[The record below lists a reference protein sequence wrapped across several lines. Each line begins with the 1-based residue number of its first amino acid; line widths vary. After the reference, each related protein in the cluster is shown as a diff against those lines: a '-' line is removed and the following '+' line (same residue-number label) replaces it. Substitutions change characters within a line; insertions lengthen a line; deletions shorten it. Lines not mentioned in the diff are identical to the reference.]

1 MKTLNEIKNKKFEK
15 SAFGY
20 KVEDVENF
28 LNEIIDYVSA
38 LENDKAETEK
48 KLVVLASKIEEYR
61 NEEDSLR
68 QALLGAQK
76 LGDSILKEAKNR
88 AEIIMRDATIKSENI
103 IKNIKEDVKRE
114 EIILNKMKREVDAF
128 RSKMLTMYNSHIDMV
143 KSIPELERE
152 KAEEIKEHKEIKIVE
167 EVHVEDNAEEAVVA
181 EVVETIDAEIVQA
194 PAEAVAET
202 EESMQQAA
210 QPQSDA
216 EEVKEEKE
224 EGFKISGGFKFSR
237 FDDEKKE
244 SKFGPLKF
252 GDGYDLDDLDDS
264 PDYYHYYKGN

>member
-1 MKTLNEIKNKKFEK
+1 MLTISEIKNKKFEK

-28 LNEIIDYVSA
+28 LNDVIDTIAA
-38 LENDKAETEK
+38 LESDKAETEK

-103 IKNIKEDVKRE
+103 VKNVKEEVKRE
-114 EIILNKMKREVDAF
+114 EVILNKMKREVDSF
-128 RSKMLTMYNSHIDMV
+128 RTKMLTMYNSHIDMI
-143 KSIPELERE
+143 KSLPEVERQE
-152 KAEEIKEHKEIKIVE
+152 AEEVAQEAPAPVAEPVVEEPTVEIAPAVEEPAIVE
-167 EVHVEDNAEEAVVA
+167 
-181 EVVETIDAEIVQA
+181 
-194 PAEAVAET
+194 PA
-202 EESMQQAA
+202 
-210 QPQSDA
+210 A
-216 EEVKEEKE
+216 EEVKQEAPAPQADEEKEE

-237 FDDEKKE
+237 FDENDKTE

-252 GDGYDLDDLDDS
+252 GEGYDFNDD
-264 PDYYHYYKGN
+264 KK

>member
-1 MKTLNEIKNKKFEK
+1 MHTLNEIKNKKFDK

-28 LNEIIDYVSA
+28 LNEVIDYVSA
-38 LENDKAETEK
+38 LENEKAEAEK
-48 KLVVLASKIEEYR
+48 KLVVLANKIEEYR

-103 IKNIKEDVKRE
+103 VKNVKEEVKRE
-114 EIILNKMKREVDAF
+114 EVILNKMKREVDAF
-128 RSKMLTMYNSHIDMV
+128 RTKMLTMYNSHIDMI
-143 KSIPELERE
+143 KSIPEVEHE
-152 KAEEIKEHKEIKIVE
+152 KAEE
-167 EVHVEDNAEEAVVA
+167 VVA
-181 EVVETIDAEIVQA
+181 EPEVKVEVVAEPEVQEEPKVEVEIAQPEVVLEPEVEAEPVVEI
-194 PAEAVAET
+194 
-202 EESMQQAA
+202 
-210 QPQSDA
+210 
-216 EEVKEEKE
+216 KEEPKTEVVEQEAKEEEPEE

-237 FDDEKKE
+237 FDEKEEKKE

-252 GDGYDLDDLDDS
+252 GDGYDLDDEG
-264 PDYYHYYKGN
+264 KK

>member
-1 MKTLNEIKNKKFEK
+1 MHTLNEIKNKKFDK

-28 LNEIIDYVSA
+28 LNEVIDYVSA
-38 LENDKAETEK
+38 LENEKAETEK
-48 KLVVLASKIEEYR
+48 KLVVLANKIEEYR

-103 IKNIKEDVKRE
+103 VKNVKEDVKRE
-114 EIILNKMKREVDAF
+114 EVILNKMKREVDAF
-128 RSKMLTMYNSHIDMV
+128 RSKMLTMYNSHIDMI

-152 KAEEIKEHKEIKIVE
+152 KAEVVEEPQVEVVDTKAAEPEIKEEPKVE
-167 EVHVEDNAEEAVVA
+167 PEVTFVE
-181 EVVETIDAEIVQA
+181 
-194 PAEAVAET
+194 P
-202 EESMQQAA
+202 
-210 QPQSDA
+210 
-216 EEVKEEKE
+216 EVKEEPKIEAVFEPEVVEEVKPEVTEPEVEEEPEE

-237 FDDEKKE
+237 FDEKEEKKE

-252 GDGYDLDDLDDS
+252 GDGYDLDDEG
-264 PDYYHYYKGN
+264 KK

>member
-1 MKTLNEIKNKKFEK
+1 MLTISEIKSKKFEK

-28 LNEIIDYVSA
+28 LNDIIDTITA
-38 LENDKAETEK
+38 IENEKAETEK

-103 IKNIKEDVKRE
+103 VKNVKDDVKRE
-114 EIILNKMKREVDAF
+114 EVILNKMKREVDSF
-128 RSKMLTMYNSHIDMV
+128 RSKMLTMYNSHIDMI
-143 KSIPELERE
+143 KSLPEIERE
-152 KAEEIKEHKEIKIVE
+152 AAEEIKEEAPAPVVETVVE
-167 EVHVEDNAEEAVVA
+167 EPTVEIAVAPIEKEEAVSEA
-181 EVVETIDAEIVQA
+181 FAAPIEETKEEA
-194 PAEAVAET
+194 PAPLV
-202 EESMQQAA
+202 EEG
-210 QPQSDA
+210 
-216 EEVKEEKE
+216 EKEE

-237 FDDEKKE
+237 FDENDNKTE

-252 GDGYDLDDLDDS
+252 GEGYDFSDD
-264 PDYYHYYKGN
+264 KK

>member
-1 MKTLNEIKNKKFEK
+1 MHTLNEIKNKKFDK

-28 LNEIIDYVSA
+28 LNEVIDYVSE
-38 LENDKAETEK
+38 LENEKAEAEK
-48 KLVVLASKIEEYR
+48 KLVVLATKIEEYR

-103 IKNIKEDVKRE
+103 VKNVKEEVKRE
-114 EIILNKMKREVDAF
+114 EVILNKMKREVDAF
-128 RSKMLTMYNSHIDMV
+128 RNKMLTMYNSHIDMI
-143 KSIPELERE
+143 KSIPEIERE
-152 KAEEIKEHKEIKIVE
+152 KAEEVAEPEVKET
-167 EVHVEDNAEEAVVA
+167 VVA
-181 EVVETIDAEIVQA
+181 
-194 PAEAVAET
+194 T
-202 EESMQQAA
+202 E
-210 QPQSDA
+210 P
-216 EEVKEEKE
+216 EVKEEPVVEVEATVEPEVKEEAAVEVVTPAEEEKTVAEIKEQEPVEEESEE

-237 FDDEKKE
+237 FDEKEEKKE

-252 GDGYDLDDLDDS
+252 GDGYDLDDEG
-264 PDYYHYYKGN
+264 KK

>member
-1 MKTLNEIKNKKFEK
+1 MHTLNEIKNKKFDK

-28 LNEIIDYVSA
+28 LNEVIDYVSA
-38 LENDKAETEK
+38 LENEKAETEK
-48 KLVVLASKIEEYR
+48 KLVVLANKIEEYR

-103 IKNIKEDVKRE
+103 VKNVKDEVKRE
-114 EIILNKMKREVDAF
+114 EVILNKMKREVDAF
-128 RSKMLTMYNSHIDMV
+128 RSKMLTMYNSHIDMI
-143 KSIPELERE
+143 KSIPEVERE
-152 KAEEIKEHKEIKIVE
+152 KV
-167 EVHVEDNAEEAVVA
+167 EEAVEPEVKA
-181 EVVETIDAEIVQA
+181 EVKVVD
-194 PAEAVAET
+194 P
-202 EESMQQAA
+202 
-210 QPQSDA
+210 
-216 EEVKEEKE
+216 EVKEEPVIEVEAALEPEVVEEPKIEVVAEPEVAEDVVPEIEEQEPEE

-237 FDDEKKE
+237 FDEKEEKKE

-252 GDGYDLDDLDDS
+252 GDGYDLDDEG
-264 PDYYHYYKGN
+264 KR

>member
-1 MKTLNEIKNKKFEK
+1 MHTLNEIKNKKFDK

-28 LNEIIDYVSA
+28 LNEVIDYVSA
-38 LENDKAETEK
+38 LENEKAETEK
-48 KLVVLASKIEEYR
+48 KLVVLANKIEEYR

-103 IKNIKEDVKRE
+103 VKNVKDDVKRE
-114 EIILNKMKREVDAF
+114 EVILNKMKREVDAF
-128 RSKMLTMYNSHIDMV
+128 RSKMLTMYNSHIDMI
-143 KSIPELERE
+143 KSIPEVERE
-152 KAEEIKEHKEIKIVE
+152 KTEEALEPEIKT
-167 EVHVEDNAEEAVVA
+167 EVNVA
-181 EVVETIDAEIVQA
+181 E
-194 PAEAVAET
+194 P
-202 EESMQQAA
+202 
-210 QPQSDA
+210 
-216 EEVKEEKE
+216 EVKEEPAVEVEATLEPEVKEEIVVETLTPPEEEAVPEIDEHEPAEQEPEE

-237 FDDEKKE
+237 FDEKEDKKE

-252 GDGYDLDDLDDS
+252 GDSYDLDDEG
-264 PDYYHYYKGN
+264 KR

>member
-1 MKTLNEIKNKKFEK
+1 MLTISEIKNKKFEK

-28 LNEIIDYVSA
+28 LNDVIDTIAA
-38 LENDKAETEK
+38 LESDKAETEK

-103 IKNIKEDVKRE
+103 VKNVKEEVKRE
-114 EIILNKMKREVDAF
+114 EVILNKMKREVDSF
-128 RSKMLTMYNSHIDMV
+128 RTKMLTMYNSHIDMI
-143 KSIPELERE
+143 KSLPEVERQE
-152 KAEEIKEHKEIKIVE
+152 AEEVAQEAPTPVAEPVVEEPTVEIAPAVEEPAIVE
-167 EVHVEDNAEEAVVA
+167 
-181 EVVETIDAEIVQA
+181 
-194 PAEAVAET
+194 PA
-202 EESMQQAA
+202 
-210 QPQSDA
+210 A
-216 EEVKEEKE
+216 EEVKQEAPAPQADEEKEE

-237 FDDEKKE
+237 FDENDKTE

-252 GDGYDLDDLDDS
+252 GEGYDFNDD
-264 PDYYHYYKGN
+264 KK

>member
-1 MKTLNEIKNKKFEK
+1 MLTISEIKNKKFEK

-28 LNEIIDYVSA
+28 LNEVIDSIVA
-38 LENDKAETEK
+38 LENEKAETEK

-88 AEIIMRDATIKSENI
+88 AEIMMRDATIKSENI
-103 IKNIKEDVKRE
+103 VKNVKEEVKRE
-114 EIILNKMKREVDAF
+114 EVILNKMKREVDSF
-128 RSKMLTMYNSHIDMV
+128 RTKMLTMYNSHIDMI
-143 KSIPELERE
+143 KSLPEVERQE
-152 KAEEIKEHKEIKIVE
+152 
-167 EVHVEDNAEEAVVA
+167 AEEAVVEA
-181 EVVETIDAEIVQA
+181 PA
-194 PAEAVAET
+194 PAEEPAVEEPTVEIATAPVEKEEPAT
-202 EESMQQAA
+202 EVASPVIEVKDEPA
-210 QPQSDA
+210 PA
-216 EEVKEEKE
+216 EEEKEE

-237 FDDEKKE
+237 FDENENKTE

-252 GDGYDLDDLDDS
+252 GEGYDFNDD
-264 PDYYHYYKGN
+264 KK

>member
-1 MKTLNEIKNKKFEK
+1 MLTISEIKNKKFEK

-28 LNEIIDYVSA
+28 LNDVIDAIAA
-38 LENDKAETEK
+38 LENEKVETEK

-88 AEIIMRDATIKSENI
+88 AEIMMRDATIKSENI
-103 IKNIKEDVKRE
+103 VKNVKEEVKRE
-114 EIILNKMKREVDAF
+114 EVILNKMKREVDSF
-128 RSKMLTMYNSHIDMV
+128 RTKMLTMYNSHIDMI
-143 KSIPELERE
+143 KSLPEVERNE
-152 KAEEIKEHKEIKIVE
+152 
-167 EVHVEDNAEEAVVA
+167 AEEAIETEA
-181 EVVETIDAEIVQA
+181 TVVETVVEEPTVEIAPVEETITETA
-194 PAEAVAET
+194 PAPT
-202 EESMQQAA
+202 
-210 QPQSDA
+210 
-216 EEVKEEKE
+216 EEVKEEAPVSVQQEEKEE

-237 FDDEKKE
+237 FDENENKTE

-252 GDGYDLDDLDDS
+252 GEGYDFNDD
-264 PDYYHYYKGN
+264 KK

>member
-1 MKTLNEIKNKKFEK
+1 MLTISEIKNKKFEK

-28 LNEIIDYVSA
+28 LNDVIDTIAA
-38 LENDKAETEK
+38 LESDKAETEK

-103 IKNIKEDVKRE
+103 VKNVKEEVKRE
-114 EIILNKMKREVDAF
+114 EVILNKMKREVDSF
-128 RSKMLTMYNSHIDMV
+128 RTKMLTMYNSHIDMI
-143 KSIPELERE
+143 KSLPEVERQE
-152 KAEEIKEHKEIKIVE
+152 AEEVAQEAPAPVAEPVVE
-167 EVHVEDNAEEAVVA
+167 EPTVE
-181 EVVETIDAEIVQA
+181 IA
-194 PAEAVAET
+194 PAV
-202 EESMQQAA
+202 EEPAIIEPA
-210 QPQSDA
+210 A
-216 EEVKEEKE
+216 EEVKQEAPEAQVDEEKEE

-237 FDDEKKE
+237 FDENDKTE

-252 GDGYDLDDLDDS
+252 GEGYDFNDD
-264 PDYYHYYKGN
+264 KK

>member
-1 MKTLNEIKNKKFEK
+1 MLTISEIKNKKFEK

-28 LNEIIDYVSA
+28 LNDVIDTIAA
-38 LENDKAETEK
+38 LESDKAETEK

-103 IKNIKEDVKRE
+103 VKNVKEEVKRE
-114 EIILNKMKREVDAF
+114 EVILNKMKREVDSF
-128 RSKMLTMYNSHIDMV
+128 RTKMLTMYNSHIDMI
-143 KSIPELERE
+143 KSLPEVER
-152 KAEEIKEHKEIKIVE
+152 
-167 EVHVEDNAEEAVVA
+167 
-181 EVVETIDAEIVQA
+181 Q
-194 PAEAVAET
+194 ET
-202 EESMQQAA
+202 EEVA
-210 QPQSDA
+210 QEAPAPVAEPVVEEPTVEIAPAVEEPAIVEPAA
-216 EEVKEEKE
+216 EEVKQEAPAPQADEEKEE

-237 FDDEKKE
+237 FDENDKTE

-252 GDGYDLDDLDDS
+252 GEGYDFNDD
-264 PDYYHYYKGN
+264 KK

>member
-1 MKTLNEIKNKKFEK
+1 MHTLNEIKNKKFDK

-28 LNEIIDYVSA
+28 LNEVIDYVSA
-38 LENDKAETEK
+38 LENEKAETEK
-48 KLVVLASKIEEYR
+48 KLVVLANKIEEYR

-103 IKNIKEDVKRE
+103 VKNVKEDVKRE
-114 EIILNKMKREVDAF
+114 EVILNKMKREVDAF
-128 RSKMLTMYNSHIDMV
+128 RSKMLTMYNSHIDMI

-152 KAEEIKEHKEIKIVE
+152 KAEVVE
-167 EVHVEDNAEEAVVA
+167 EPKA
-181 EVVETIDAEIVQA
+181 EVVEAKAVEPEIK
-194 PAEAVAET
+194 
-202 EESMQQAA
+202 EE
-210 QPQSDA
+210 PKV
-216 EEVKEEKE
+216 EPEVTFVEPEVKEEPKIEAVFEPEVVEEVKPEVSEPEVEEEPEE

-237 FDDEKKE
+237 FDEKEEKKE

-252 GDGYDLDDLDDS
+252 GDGYDLDDEG
-264 PDYYHYYKGN
+264 KK

>member
-1 MKTLNEIKNKKFEK
+1 MHTLNEIKNKKFDK

-28 LNEIIDYVSA
+28 LNEVIDYVSA
-38 LENDKAETEK
+38 LENEKAETEK
-48 KLVVLASKIEEYR
+48 KLVVLANKIEEYR

-103 IKNIKEDVKRE
+103 VKNVKDEVKRE
-114 EIILNKMKREVDAF
+114 EVILNKMKREVDAF
-128 RSKMLTMYNSHIDMV
+128 RSKMLTMYNSHIDMI
-143 KSIPELERE
+143 KSIPEVERE
-152 KAEEIKEHKEIKIVE
+152 KAEESAENEVKAEVKVAEPEIKEEPKAKIEVAAEPEVIE
-167 EVHVEDNAEEAVVA
+167 EPKA
-181 EVVETIDAEIVQA
+181 EVAVE
-194 PAEAVAET
+194 AEAN
-202 EESMQQAA
+202 EELKIEIPEQQAE
-210 QPQSDA
+210 D
-216 EEVKEEKE
+216 EEPEE

-237 FDDEKKE
+237 FDEKEDKKE

-252 GDGYDLDDLDDS
+252 GDGYDLDDEG
-264 PDYYHYYKGN
+264 KR

>member
-1 MKTLNEIKNKKFEK
+1 MLTISEIKNKKFEK

-28 LNEIIDYVSA
+28 LNDIIDTISA
-38 LENDKAETEK
+38 LENEKAETEQ

-88 AEIIMRDATIKSENI
+88 AEIMMRDATIKSENI
-103 IKNIKEDVKRE
+103 VKNVKEEVKRE
-114 EIILNKMKREVDAF
+114 EVILNKMKREVDSF
-128 RSKMLTMYNSHIDMV
+128 RTKMLTMYNSHIDMI
-143 KSIPELERE
+143 KSLPEVERE
-152 KAEEIKEHKEIKIVE
+152 EAEKAAEAEAEIKEAAAPVQETIPETAPAAIEEKVE
-167 EVHVEDNAEEAVVA
+167 EVVEEVA
-181 EVVETIDAEIVQA
+181 TPAAQEVEPA
-194 PAEAVAET
+194 PAAI
-202 EESMQQAA
+202 EE
-210 QPQSDA
+210 
-216 EEVKEEKE
+216 KEEEE

-237 FDDEKKE
+237 FDENDNKTE

-252 GDGYDLDDLDDS
+252 GEGYDFNDD
-264 PDYYHYYKGN
+264 KK